1 MFAFQVVMVLTFLG
15 VVVSLFAGLFGFGTT
30 PGGHGKRANTL
41 MLARVI
47 FSVALLL
54 EIILYLIVLR

>member
-15 VVVSLFAGLFGFGTT
+15 AVVSLFAGLFGFGST
-30 PGGHGKRANTL
+30 PGGQGKRANTL
-41 MLARVI
+41 MLARVV

-54 EIILYLIVLR
+54 EIIFYLAVLR